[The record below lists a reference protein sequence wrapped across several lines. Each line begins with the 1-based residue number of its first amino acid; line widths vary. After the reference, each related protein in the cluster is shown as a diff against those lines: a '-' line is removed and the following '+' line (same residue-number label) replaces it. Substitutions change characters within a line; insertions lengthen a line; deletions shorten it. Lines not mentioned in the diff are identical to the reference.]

1 MELNVKELCN
11 WGQSP
16 FAHAKVNNN
25 RKLITCKKGQSP
37 ISPDFFYVNH
47 PKQILKVLFNRQL
60 CFSLQ

>member
-16 FAHAKVNNN
+16 IAPPIAP
-25 RKLITCKKGQSP
+25 P

-47 PKQILKVLFNRQL
+47 PKQILKILFNRQL